1 MILNEGPGR
10 FIVIEGLDGAGTTT
24 QARLLHDH
32 LLKATGM
39 AYLTQ
44 EPSRGPAGAQIR
56 SILTRR
62 LKADRQT
69 LALLFATDRL
79 DHLYCRNNGIAHRL
93 AGGWHVVCDRYYLSS
108 LAYQSL
114 DVEKRWIYQLNY
126 LCVRPDLTIFLD
138 VPVETCMQRITASRG
153 FHYELFENLEA
164 LRTVAGRYQEVIE
177 GLRSFSENIQVVK
190 GDLPIERVW
199 GFVSRRVEPLLVA
212 DWLPSQKQ
220 RALLQSNQLMSVFS
234 DLAAEREDLFLLSIR
249 SINNGYQALFAHA
262 ERERPIPVNFFTTGM
277 IVPQGPLDY
286 QLKLKEIVR
295 EVRIKMYGRP
305 WA

>member
-1 MILNEGPGR
+1 M
-10 FIVIEGLDGAGTTT
+10 
-24 QARLLHDH
+24 
-32 LLKATGM
+32 
-39 AYLTQ
+39 TQ
-44 EPSRGPAGAQIR
+44 EPSQGPAGAQIR
-56 SILTRR
+56 SILTGR

-79 DHLYCRNNGIAHRL
+79 DHLYCRTNGIAHRL
-93 AGGWHVVCDRYYLSS
+93 ASGWHVVCDRYYLSS

-114 DVEKRWIYQLNY
+114 DVETRWIYQLNY
-126 LCVRPDLTIFLD
+126 RCIHPDLTIFLD
-138 VPVETCMQRITASRG
+138 VPVETCMKRITSSRG
-153 FHYELFENLEA
+153 FHYELFENAQALQMVKNRYLEVMER
-164 LRTVAGRYQEVIE
+164 LRQFA
-177 GLRSFSENIQVVK
+177 ENIHIVK
-190 GDLPIERVW
+190 GDLPEEKVW
-199 GFVSRRVEPLLVA
+199 DSVRQRVEPLLGA

-220 RALLQSNQLMSVFS
+220 RALLRSNQLMSVFS

-249 SINNGYQALFAHA
+249 SINSGYQALFTHA
-262 ERERPIPVNFFTTGM
+262 ERERPIPVNFYTTGI